1 MITVTVLKKDGE
13 FNQIESRGHAGFAE
27 KGQDIIC
34 AAVSALMVNAVNSID
49 TFTEDIIHVS
59 SEEGYL
65 SPEFIVGPSKDS
77 KLLIDSLMLG
87 LSQIQDS
94 YDRAYLKVLVR
105 EV

>member
-1 MITVTVLKKDGE
+1 MITVTVWRKDGE
-13 FNQIESRGHAGFAE
+13 FNKIESRGHAGFAE

-49 TFTEDIIHVS
+49 TFTEDIIHVN

-65 SPEFIVGPSKDS
+65 SLEFIVGPSKDS